1 MYFIQMS
8 GFPGS
13 GKSTLA
19 KEIASRENMI
29 IVDHDIVKSA
39 LINSITEK
47 AIDFQITGQI
57 AYDVDWALIEFYL
70 THGRSVILDS
80 PCLYEELVEKGVE
93 LAARFNVKYKY
104 IECYIDDY
112 NLINDRLAKRERLI
126 SQIPQIHSKEAFE
139 YTIQNSKKPDNFETL
154 KVDTNQ
160 PLSNYFPHVIEYIM
174 K

>member
-39 LINSITEK
+39 LINSIGEI
-47 AIDFQITGQI
+47 AIDFQTTGQI
-57 AYDVDWALIEFYL
+57 AYNVDWALIEFYL
-70 THGRSVILDS
+70 SHGWSVILDS
-80 PCLYEELVEKGVE
+80 PCLYEELIDRGVE
-93 LAARFNVKYKY
+93 LAAKFNVKYKY

-112 NLINDRLAKRERLI
+112 DLINNRLATRERLI

-139 YTIQNSKKPDNFETL
+139 HTIKNSKKPDNLEIL

-160 PLSNYFPHVIEYIM
+160 PLSNYIPLVMEYIM

>member
-19 KEIASRENMI
+19 KAIASNENMI

-39 LINSITEK
+39 LINSIAEK

-57 AYDVDWALIEFYL
+57 AYEVDWALIEFYL
-70 THGRSVILDS
+70 SQGRSVILDS
-80 PCLYEELVEKGVE
+80 PCLYEEQVEKGVE
-93 LAARFNVKYKY
+93 LALRFNVKYKY

-139 YTIQNSKKPDNFETL
+139 YTIQNGEKPENLEIL
-154 KVDTNQ
+154 KIDTNQ
-160 PLSNYFPHVIEYIM
+160 TLSNYFPLVIEYIL